1 MQMAKFEK
9 KAEDFLIDNGII
21 PAITDDKSSLFEV
34 IVNSTYKNKSLI
46 FQIKGIAFEVS
57 AENLEE
63 LFDKA
68 FRVLKSYGPKATR
81 GSKEEALEQGN
92 LPSVGEGV

>member
-1 MQMAKFEK
+1 MQMTKFEK
-9 KAEDFLIDNGII
+9 KAEDFLINSGII
-21 PAITDDKSSLFEV
+21 PAITDDKSSLFLV
-34 IVNSTYKNKSLI
+34 IVNSTYKNKRLI
-46 FQIKGIAFEVS
+46 FQINDIAFEVS

-81 GSKEEALEQGN
+81 ECNKGEVETTSEGEQ
-92 LPSVGEGV
+92 E

>member
-1 MQMAKFEK
+1 MQMTKFEK
-9 KAEDFLIDNGII
+9 KAEDFLINSGII
-21 PAITDDKSSLFEV
+21 PAITDDKSSLFHV
-34 IVNSTYKNKSLI
+34 IVNSTYKNKRLI
-46 FQIKGIAFEVS
+46 FQIKDIAFEVS

-68 FRVLKSYGPKATR
+68 FRVLKSYGPKATK

-92 LPSVGEGV
+92 LPGVGEGV